1 LNDLIDFSTGGM
13 HNYGD
18 CNPHGIDTILN
29 RRTAAAAAALNSL
42 TSQTQNSSSSPPPPP
57 TPSNLPP
64 GIGSSVSSSSVSN
77 NISTSSIN
85 NSATTNPGQTQ
96 VNPYFKLEDLHQA
109 AAQAAVQVASQQ
121 RPNVANAASLYWP
134 GIQGLI
140 SNPNVWRDRFNGLPS
155 SRHGSQSHSD
165 LDGKRKHTRPTFS
178 GQQIFALEK
187 TFEQTKYLA
196 GPERAKL
203 AYALG
208 MTESQV
214 KVWFQNRRTK
224 WRKRHAAEM
233 ANAKKRQER
242 NRGGSGGSGGH
253 GGGFGV
259 GGAPQS
265 GNNLMGTD
273 TSDSEQGDDEDLNM
287 QDLATLG

>member
-1 LNDLIDFSTGGM
+1 MVFSFTSYIILKSKKNPLTFENSDFSSQLNDLIDFSTGGM

-77 NISTSSIN
+77 NITTSSIN

-140 SNPNVWRDRFNGLPS
+140 SNPNVWRDRFNG
-155 SRHGSQSHSD
+155 
-165 LDGKRKHTRPTFS
+165 K
-178 GQQIFALEK
+178 IF
-187 TFEQTKYLA
+187 F
-196 GPERAKL
+196 
-203 AYALG
+203 
-208 MTESQV
+208 
-214 KVWFQNRRTK
+214 F
-224 WRKRHAAEM
+224 
-233 ANAKKRQER
+233 
-242 NRGGSGGSGGH
+242 
-253 GGGFGV
+253 F
-259 GGAPQS
+259 
-265 GNNLMGTD
+265 NLVT
-273 TSDSEQGDDEDLNM
+273 
-287 QDLATLG
+287 

>member
-1 LNDLIDFSTGGM
+1 MTFENSDFSSQLNDLIDFSTGGM

-57 TPSNLPP
+57 TSSNLPP
-64 GIGSSVSSSSVSN
+64 GIGSSVSSSSN
-77 NISTSSIN
+77 NISTSIN

-140 SNPNVWRDRFNGLPS
+140 SNPNVWRDRFNG
-155 SRHGSQSHSD
+155 
-165 LDGKRKHTRPTFS
+165 KIKKYFK
-178 GQQIFALEK
+178 IYFFNWLEQD
-187 TFEQTKYLA
+187 FFLHRE
-196 GPERAKL
+196 
-203 AYALG
+203 
-208 MTESQV
+208 
-214 KVWFQNRRTK
+214 
-224 WRKRHAAEM
+224 
-233 ANAKKRQER
+233 
-242 NRGGSGGSGGH
+242 
-253 GGGFGV
+253 
-259 GGAPQS
+259 
-265 GNNLMGTD
+265 GNI
-273 TSDSEQGDDEDLNM
+273 
-287 QDLATLG
+287 